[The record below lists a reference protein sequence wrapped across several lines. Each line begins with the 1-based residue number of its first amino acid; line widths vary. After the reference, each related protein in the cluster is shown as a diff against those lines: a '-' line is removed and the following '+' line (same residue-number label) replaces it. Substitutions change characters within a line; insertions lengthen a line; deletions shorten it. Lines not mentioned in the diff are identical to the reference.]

1 MDHTKWIRIIENEYE
16 EQPTNEV
23 FNTPVLETIEPVAYS
38 AKVNEEIVKDFMQNP
53 AYTKSKSKT
62 KKKQENKLNENDKF
76 DSLIR
81 KIVISFLSTAGIV
94 LISSLLIKFI
104 FILFS

>member
-1 MDHTKWIRIIENEYE
+1 MPYKLDDILKKE
-16 EQPTNEV
+16 EKEKIDSQP
-23 FNTPVLETIEPVAYS
+23 
-38 AKVNEEIVKDFMQNP
+38 VNEEIVKDFMQNP
-53 AYTKSKSKT
+53 AYTKPKNKT
-62 KKKQENKLNENDKF
+62 KKKQENKSNENDKF

>member
-1 MDHTKWIRIIENEYE
+1 MSYKLDDILKKE
-16 EQPTNEV
+16 EKVKVVSQPV
-23 FNTPVLETIEPVAYS
+23 D
-38 AKVNEEIVKDFMQNP
+38 EEIVKDFMQKPVEVKPKN
-53 AYTKSKSKT
+53 KT

-81 KIVISFLSTAGIV
+81 KIVISFLSIVGII

>member
-1 MDHTKWIRIIENEYE
+1 MSYKLDDILKKE
-16 EQPTNEV
+16 EKVVVSQP
-23 FNTPVLETIEPVAYS
+23 I
-38 AKVNEEIVKDFMQNP
+38 NEEIVKDFMQKPVDVKPKNK
-53 AYTKSKSKT
+53 A

-81 KIVISFLSTAGIV
+81 KIVISFLSIAGII

>member
-1 MDHTKWIRIIENEYE
+1 MPYKLDDILKKE
-16 EQPTNEV
+16 EKEKIASQ
-23 FNTPVLETIEPVAYS
+23 S
-38 AKVNEEIVKDFMQNP
+38 VNEEIVKDFMQNP
-53 AYTKSKSKT
+53 AYMKSKNKT
-62 KKKQENKLNENDKF
+62 KKKQENKIKENDKF

>member
-1 MDHTKWIRIIENEYE
+1 MSYKLDDILKKE
-16 EQPTNEV
+16 EKEKKEKIASQQ
-23 FNTPVLETIEPVAYS
+23 
-38 AKVNEEIVKDFMQNP
+38 VNEEIVKDFMQNP
-53 AYTKSKSKT
+53 AYTKSKNKT
-62 KKKQENKLNENDKF
+62 KKKQENKINENDKF